1 MERVNKVDT
10 IETLVITYG
19 SAIVLNW
26 VGYLLHWV
34 SLVAAVGISLVLL
47 GLFGVASWL
56 VSYVN
61 R

>member
-1 MERVNKVDT
+1 MNKVDT
-10 IETLVITYG
+10 IETLVINYS
-19 SAIVLNW
+19 SAIVLTW

-34 SLVAAVGISLVLL
+34 NLVAAVGISLVLL